1 MSANTNNSTQVDVH
15 TPVYTRGL
23 DGRDGREG
31 PPGPRGLPGRDGR
44 DGLTGP
50 PGPRWESVAS
60 SQQAIQG
67 ERGLPGPQGEPGNQG
82 LRGIQGPDGPLGNPG
97 SQGQPGPTGPP
108 GSQGQRGTTGPP
120 GSQGA
125 TGPTGSQGQ
134 QGLPGSQGEQG
145 IQGPPGI
152 AGKGVVYTRWG
163 SSSCPSVSGTTLVYA
178 GRTGGSH
185 YTHGGGG
192 ANHLCMPSDPQY
204 TLPYENGVRGHAYVY
219 GTEYEYPLQ
228 GSHDHNVPCAVCL
241 AATRGTVLM
250 LTAKTS
256 CPTSW
261 TTEYTG
267 YLMTERHNHKRS
279 MYVCVDR
286 SQGSVSGSQ
295 ANTNGALF
303 FHVEATCNG
312 LQCPPYDAQKELTC
326 AVCTI

>member
-1 MSANTNNSTQVDVH
+1 MSAKTNNSTQVDVH

-50 PGPRWESVAS
+50 PGPRGESVAS

-67 ERGLPGPQGEPGNQG
+67 ERGLPGPQGEPGTIGNQG
-82 LRGIQGPDGPLGNPG
+82 LRGIQGPDGPPGNPG

-120 GSQGA
+120 GSR
-125 TGPTGSQGQ
+125 
-134 QGLPGSQGEQG
+134 GLPGSQGEQG

-163 SSSCPSVSGTTLVYA
+163 SSSCPSVSGTTRVYA
-178 GRTGGSH
+178 GRAGGTH
-185 YTHGGGG
+185 YTHNGGG
-192 ANHLCMPSDPQY
+192 ANYLCMPSDPQY
-204 TLPYENGVRGHAYVY
+204 TLSYQNGVRNQAYVY
-219 GTEYEYPLQ
+219 GTEYENPLQ
-228 GSHDHNVPCAVCL
+228 GTHQHNVPCAICL

-250 LTAKTS
+250 LPAKTS

-267 YLMTERHNHKRS
+267 YLMTEYHGHKRT
-279 MYVCVDR
+279 MYECVDR
-286 SQGSVSGSQ
+286 SQESVPGSQ

-303 FHVEATCNG
+303 YHVEANCNG